1 MTKYAISILF
11 LTMIFDFWCLV
22 YIMILVIV
30 RLFRI
35 AYDLGYCEHKQ
46 ELVRWWRETKSIRA
60 NRLVIECLKSWKFRI
75 FWHSSIAFRI
85 ERDIVGFHW
94 HFCTP
99 IAIKIDKTNK
109 KWRKYGVSKWLEGV
123 SDEYVKNILWFG
135 TLNPWTLLRCL

>member
-1 MTKYAISILF
+1 MTKYAISIIS
-11 LTMIFDFWCLV
+11 LTMTFDFWWLV

-35 AYDLGYCEHKQ
+35 VYDLGYCEHKQ
-46 ELVRWWRETKSIRA
+46 GLVRWWREKKSIRE
-60 NRLVIECLKSWKFRI
+60 NRLVIECLKFWKFRI

-85 ERDIVGFHW
+85 ERDIVGL

-99 IAIKIDKTNK
+99 IAIKITKTNK
-109 KWRKYGVSKWLEGV
+109 KWRKYGVSKWSEGV

-135 TLNPWTLLRCL
+135 ALNPWTLLHWL